1 MASHTSPLTALVVP
15 EPSDAGTPGFGWSSP
30 SPSQSSGGNHVES
43 RAQRAASKRR
53 AASEWIGMALGVS
66 VPHETDQAFR
76 RALAD
81 GVTLCRLVNWLRPG
95 SIPKVVEATPD
106 GSGTPSH
113 ATGDVI
119 QTFENVTNFIRVA
132 RDLTGETFSAR
143 DLEEGGEERPGVAGC
158 ILGLRD
164 LAAGRTPPGPRSSPG
179 PWSTPGGQGLPPLP
193 SPASGARASVGA
205 GPGQAAPRPTP
216 PPRPGFSFTPAAAQL
231 VAKHGLAAAAADA
244 PDGLNHLMRSCTH
257 MLRSRMGLGA
267 SSPAPDAGPR
277 RGDEAEAGSAQ
288 APVPAYALDA
298 VGPVLE
304 SVLSNLTSEYE
315 KRLLAKDQEF
325 KLAQE
330 AQERMRRQ
338 ITRLQAEM
346 GGWRAQAQ
354 EAREAQARAA
364 TAREGPAAPDTAGAG
379 IAREAAAMDRAEL
392 EAARA
397 ELEAA
402 RAEAAATAARL
413 AEAEAAL
420 LDAQAAASARA
431 AAAEAELA
439 GLRDRL
445 AAFEGLQA
453 RYDAVA
459 AQNRALYNAVQDA
472 RGALRVYCRVRPAGA
487 TGDAGASVVEP
498 GPDGALGVYSARHGR
513 WHHFRFD
520 AVFGQS
526 ADQEE
531 VYAETAPLVRSVL
544 DGYNVCIFAY
554 GQTGS
559 GKTHTMSGTDV
570 GRLSGRGVNYRTL
583 DDLFALRAERA
594 ADARYAIRVQLLEIY
609 NETLRDLLVEGA
621 AAGGQARSLALNN
634 TARSGVNVPDA
645 TQVTVECTED
655 VLRVMELGARNR
667 AVAETRMNERSSRSH
682 QVLTIL
688 VEGEDLNTR
697 ARTHACLHL
706 IDLAGSERIGK
717 SGAEGQQLVEAQH
730 INKSLSAL
738 GNVMHALAS
747 KSAHIPF
754 RDSKLTQL
762 LQDSLAG
769 QAKTMMFVHV
779 APEASSLS
787 ETLSTLNFGKGV
799 TEITLGAARK
809 NTEPGAVFEARDAA
823 GRHEREAAAA
833 RVALAERSA
842 RCEELE
848 GEVEALHLALA
859 AANRMAAEGRAAA
872 AAERSGGEGGGGIP
886 AFRPA
891 TGEAPAGRRA
901 AEAGPGAAP
910 VLAREPGSAPVTSA
924 APGPARTAASAPPPP
939 EGLGK
944 AAAGRMLPAMAKLNL
959 GRLIEGEGS
968 PASQASGRSP
978 LLAGAGSR
986 VSRIP
991 GLTPPPA
998 TARPARSSPSS
1009 TSSIPRPM
1017 SARGQSGESRRAS
1030 LTGDGGPGPLPSSRL
1045 SSGRSVAPRVDTGR
1059 GAGVRAAPGAPLA
1072 SRTSSGGSVMAPLS
1086 SRTSSSRRWA

>member
-1 MASHTSPLTALVVP
+1 MRDGAPGCCARSAFWRETILPETLSATALLAGNVPSHALVVP

-30 SPSQSSGGNHVES
+30 SPSQSSGGNHIES

-95 SIPKVVEATPD
+95 SIPKVVEAMPD

-193 SPASGARASVGA
+193 SPASGARASAGA

-277 RGDEAEAGSAQ
+277 RGDEAEAGSTQ

-304 SVLSNLTSEYE
+304 S
-315 KRLLAKDQEF
+315 
-325 KLAQE
+325 
-330 AQERMRRQ
+330 
-338 ITRLQAEM
+338 
-346 GGWRAQAQ
+346 
-354 EAREAQARAA
+354 
-364 TAREGPAAPDTAGAG
+364 
-379 IAREAAAMDRAEL
+379 
-392 EAARA
+392 
-397 ELEAA
+397 
-402 RAEAAATAARL
+402 
-413 AEAEAAL
+413 
-420 LDAQAAASARA
+420 
-431 AAAEAELA
+431 
-439 GLRDRL
+439 
-445 AAFEGLQA
+445 
-453 RYDAVA
+453 
-459 AQNRALYNAVQDA
+459 
-472 RGALRVYCRVRPAGA
+472 
-487 TGDAGASVVEP
+487 
-498 GPDGALGVYSARHGR
+498 
-513 WHHFRFD
+513 
-520 AVFGQS
+520 
-526 ADQEE
+526 
-531 VYAETAPLVRSVL
+531 
-544 DGYNVCIFAY
+544 
-554 GQTGS
+554 
-559 GKTHTMSGTDV
+559 
-570 GRLSGRGVNYRTL
+570 
-583 DDLFALRAERA
+583 RA
-594 ADARYAIRVQLLEIY
+594 ADARYAIRVQLLEIN

-688 VEGEDLNTR
+688 VEGEGLNTR

-842 RCEELE
+842 RCQELE

-872 AAERSGGEGGGGIP
+872 AAERSGGEGAGGIP

-891 TGEAPAGRRA
+891 TGEAPAGCRA

-910 VLAREPGSAPVTSA
+910 VLAGEPGSAPVPSA

-959 GRLIEGEGS
+959 GGLIEGEGS

-1045 SSGRSVAPRVDTGR
+1045 SSGQSVAPRVDTGR
-1059 GAGVRAAPGAPLA
+1059 GAGVRAAPADAGLEGFEAKGRTRRLTHAVAADVA
-1072 SRTSSGGSVMAPLS
+1072 SVESLPGP
-1086 SRTSSSRRWA
+1086 

>member
-30 SPSQSSGGNHVES
+30 SPSQSSGGNHIES

-95 SIPKVVEATPD
+95 SIPKVVEAMPD

-143 DLEEGGEERPGVAGC
+143 DLEEGGEERPG
-158 ILGLRD
+158 
-164 LAAGRTPPGPRSSPG
+164 
-179 PWSTPGGQGLPPLP
+179 
-193 SPASGARASVGA
+193 
-205 GPGQAAPRPTP
+205 
-216 PPRPGFSFTPAAAQL
+216 L

-277 RGDEAEAGSAQ
+277 RGDEAEAGSTQ

-315 KRLLAKDQEF
+315 KRLLAKDQ
-325 KLAQE
+325 
-330 AQERMRRQ
+330 
-338 ITRLQAEM
+338 
-346 GGWRAQAQ
+346 
-354 EAREAQARAA
+354 
-364 TAREGPAAPDTAGAG
+364 D
-379 IAREAAAMDRAEL
+379 
-392 EAARA
+392 
-397 ELEAA
+397 
-402 RAEAAATAARL
+402 
-413 AEAEAAL
+413 
-420 LDAQAAASARA
+420 
-431 AAAEAELA
+431 
-439 GLRDRL
+439 
-445 AAFEGLQA
+445 
-453 RYDAVA
+453 
-459 AQNRALYNAVQDA
+459 
-472 RGALRVYCRVRPAGA
+472 
-487 TGDAGASVVEP
+487 VVEP

-583 DDLFALRAERA
+583 DDLFALRTERA

-688 VEGEDLNTR
+688 VEGEGLNTR

-842 RCEELE
+842 RCQELE

-872 AAERSGGEGGGGIP
+872 AAERP
-886 AFRPA
+886 
-891 TGEAPAGRRA
+891 
-901 AEAGPGAAP
+901 
-910 VLAREPGSAPVTSA
+910 
-924 APGPARTAASAPPPP
+924 ASA
-939 EGLGK
+939 
-944 AAAGRMLPAMAKLNL
+944 
-959 GRLIEGEGS
+959 GS
-968 PASQASGRSP
+968 PG
-978 LLAGAGSR
+978 
-986 VSRIP
+986 
-991 GLTPPPA
+991 
-998 TARPARSSPSS
+998 
-1009 TSSIPRPM
+1009 
-1017 SARGQSGESRRAS
+1017 
-1030 LTGDGGPGPLPSSRL
+1030 
-1045 SSGRSVAPRVDTGR
+1045 
-1059 GAGVRAAPGAPLA
+1059 
-1072 SRTSSGGSVMAPLS
+1072 
-1086 SRTSSSRRWA
+1086 